1 MAYTDPSTSS
11 AHAPAAPRSRGPR
24 WLRRNTMELVACG
37 VIGLGL
43 FMLLQPFALFLYTW
57 SFLTMLGGTVMFMVV
72 SKFPE

>member
-1 MAYTDPSTSS
+1 MAYTESS
-11 AHAPAAPRSRGPR
+11 ATTAQTSTAPRSNWPR

-57 SFLTMLGGTVMFMVV
+57 SFLTMLAGTVMFMVV

>member
-1 MAYTDPSTSS
+1 MAYTDSS
-11 AHAPAAPRSRGPR
+11 ALSAYASSAPRSNWPR
-24 WLRRNTMELVACG
+24 WLRRNTMELVACC

-57 SFLTMLGGTVMFMVV
+57 SFLTMLAGTVMFMVV

>member
-1 MAYTDPSTSS
+1 MANSESASS
-11 AHAPAAPRSRGPR
+11 APAKPSSQWPR
-24 WLRRNTMELVACG
+24 WWRRNTMELVACG

>member
-1 MAYTDPSTSS
+1 MAYTESS
-11 AHAPAAPRSRGPR
+11 APTAQTSTAPRSNWPR

-57 SFLTMLGGTVMFMVV
+57 
-72 SKFPE
+72 